1 MFCPSCGKQIEDD
14 SVFCPECGARV
25 KVGAV
30 GDDAADATVVRERP
44 FIAGQ
49 SAEPVGAKK
58 GGAPVPVIAA
68 LVAAVVVVGVVC
80 GAVVIPRIAQANSDS
95 AAQQQAADQSMLT
108 IQVSGND
115 ASACPAVVATLRITD
130 GAGEPSSGLAATD
143 FSVTEKD
150 SDGSNAPATVRD
162 LVSNGGGT
170 YQLTFQSNIPAG
182 STSPCSVTIAPAG
195 SDRTWDAVGFTYNPP
210 APKEDKKDD
219 SSSKS
224 SDASSPTKVVVVQ
237 PVVEHIDSA
246 DYILPNSDKVYYSSS
261 DFGGLSD
268 WELYVARNE
277 IFARHGRAFRNA
289 DLARYFSRKS
299 WYVPRYSS
307 EEFDSM
313 PSPLNDYEKKN
324 ADALLAYEKSI
335 GSQYLH

>member
-95 AAQQQAADQSMLT
+95 AAQQQTADQSMLT

>member
-1 MFCPSCGKQIEDD
+1 M
-14 SVFCPECGARV
+14 
-25 KVGAV
+25 
-30 GDDAADATVVRERP
+30 
-44 FIAGQ
+44 
-49 SAEPVGAKK
+49 
-58 GGAPVPVIAA
+58 
-68 LVAAVVVVGVVC
+68 
-80 GAVVIPRIAQANSDS
+80 
-95 AAQQQAADQSMLT
+95 
-108 IQVSGND
+108 
-115 ASACPAVVATLRITD
+115 
-130 GAGEPSSGLAATD
+130 
-143 FSVTEKD
+143 
-150 SDGSNAPATVRD
+150 
-162 LVSNGGGT
+162 
-170 YQLTFQSNIPAG
+170 
-182 STSPCSVTIAPAG
+182 TIAPAG
-195 SDRTWDAVGFTYNPP
+195 SDRTWDSVGFTYNPP
-210 APKEDKKDD
+210 APKEDKKDEKKDD
-219 SSSKS
+219 SPSKS

-246 DYILPNSDKVYYSSS
+246 DFILPNSDKVYYSSS

>member
-30 GDDAADATVVRERP
+30 GDDAAGATVVRERP

-49 SAEPVGAKK
+49 FAEPVGAKK
-58 GGAPVPVIAA
+58 GAAPVPVIAA

-182 STSPCSVTIAPAG
+182 STSPRSVTIAPAG

-335 GSQYLH
+335 GSQYLR